1 MLPHVW
7 ITFLLN
13 KLVSL
18 LYNTGLIRF
27 FSSNET
33 HVYKNQKNVLNQ
45 TMGRFKNILLSP
57 GVFISFTDKCPK
69 PSNSFKNLL
78 TYLKYSM
85 SVLYVQHLYG
95 MYNKLLLYQFSSILL
110 SRTDNFHP
118 IWHKHSK
125 IKDFLLSSQM
135 KDRLFYCSSIKKEH
149 TCKYI

>member
-45 TMGRFKNILLSP
+45 TMGGSKTFFLALAFLYLLQ
-57 GVFISFTDKCPK
+57 I
-69 PSNSFKNLL
+69 N
-78 TYLKYSM
+78 
-85 SVLYVQHLYG
+85 VQNH
-95 MYNKLLLYQFSSILL
+95 QI
-110 SRTDNFHP
+110 
-118 IWHKHSK
+118 HSK
-125 IKDFLLSSQM
+125 
-135 KDRLFYCSSIKKEH
+135 
-149 TCKYI
+149 TC